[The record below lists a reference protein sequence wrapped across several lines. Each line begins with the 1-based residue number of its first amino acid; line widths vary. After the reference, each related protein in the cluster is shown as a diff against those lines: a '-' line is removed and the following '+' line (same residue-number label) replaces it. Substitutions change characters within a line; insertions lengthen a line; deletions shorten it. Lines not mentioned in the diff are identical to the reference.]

1 MIPHIVFLLIAC
13 TIRGVP
19 ATGCDRAPEA
29 VAQYRADAER
39 VPAAHW
45 ALVREIQLVPD
56 TSGRAW
62 KSGLIQLAD
71 NGRPGV
77 LWHEVGH
84 LVSWE
89 GTGYRYDSWRYYL
102 WTDDGPRGDP
112 PSRYAHTGPG
122 EDFAESYRA
131 WLRGDLQQLSP
142 GRYDMLA
149 MLLW

>member
-1 MIPHIVFLLIAC
+1 MMLHLLFLLTVC
-13 TIRGVP
+13 TLRGVP
-19 ATGCDRAPEA
+19 ATGCDSPGFA
-29 VAQYRADAER
+29 VYQEDAER
-39 VPAAHW
+39 VPAEHW
-45 ALVREIQLVPD
+45 ALVREIQLVD
-56 TSGRAW
+56 GSGRAYR
-62 KSGLIQLAD
+62 SERRIELPSV
-71 NGRPGV
+71 GRPGV

-89 GTGYRYDSWRYYL
+89 GTGYRYDSWRSAL
-102 WTDDGPRGDP
+102 WTDDGRPLGDL

-142 GRYDMLA
+142 GRYDRLT